1 MKPYRSVAALAV
13 LTAGCS
19 PAWPP
24 SNQQSAQQTV
34 QRLPADTNTSCV
46 NHGAARAGC
55 TSKPPVLIVG
65 VSDPDTQL
73 ILPWFLTDIVN
84 AVNTHE
90 SVSDFLSTIKSG
102 F

>member
-1 MKPYRSVAALAV
+1 MKLYRSVAALAV

-19 PAWPP
+19 SAWPP
-24 SNQQSAQQTV
+24 SNQQSAQ
-34 QRLPADTNTSCV
+34 RLPSDTNTSVPCA
-46 NHGAARAGC
+46 NYGAARTGC
-55 TSKPPVLIVG
+55 TSKPPVLVVG
-65 VSDPDTQL
+65 VSDPDTRL

-90 SVSDFLSTIKSG
+90 SVGDFLSTIKSG

>member
-1 MKPYRSVAALAV
+1 MKPYRFVAALAV

-19 PAWPP
+19 SAWPP
-24 SNQQSAQQTV
+24 GNQTRV
-34 QRLPADTNTSCV
+34 QPLPSETDAHVPCV

-55 TSKPPVLIVG
+55 TSKPPVLVVG

>member
-1 MKPYRSVAALAV
+1 MKSYRSVAALAV
-13 LTAGCS
+13 FTAGCS
-19 PAWPP
+19 SAWPP
-24 SNQQSAQQTV
+24 NNQQSAQH
-34 QRLPADTNTSCV
+34 RPADTNENVPCV
-46 NHGAARAGC
+46 NYGAARAGC
-55 TSKPPVLIVG
+55 TSKPPVLVVG

-90 SVSDFLSTIKSG
+90 SVGDFLSTIKSG